1 MGRFGGPSW
10 AIWGAFWASFWFCG
24 FCYVSKRC
32 WSPLGA
38 VSWALGKA
46 KVSILLGSG
55 ANFSIFARLALELV
69 WVAFRGR
76 FGCRFGPKLGPKSHP
91 KRLRKPCRKR
101 GPQKHPTGPENWASM
116 GPTWPP
122 KGHQIRPK
130 ISQNACRSLTGT
142 PSCWKHAI
150 LAPPGP
156 LQDPSGA
163 LKGSFWS
170 LWGPSWGLFWGGFGP
185 DQGSI
190 WGLSWLRFRQEETNP
205 KEHNA
210 SPINDGTA
218 PRPHP
223 PKPRESTHP
232 PFPWVR

>member
-1 MGRFGGPSW
+1 MRTFRGAGLFKEGLGAKLGAQVGPFGGHVGLLFGVVVSV
-10 AIWGAFWASFWFCG
+10 AFW
-24 FCYVSKRC
+24 KRF

-38 VSWALGKA
+38 VSWGLGWA

-101 GPQKHPTGPENWASM
+101 GPQKHPTGPENWANM

-130 ISQNACRSLTGT
+130 ISQNTCRSLTGT
-142 PSCWKHAI
+142 PSC
-150 LAPPGP
+150 
-156 LQDPSGA
+156 
-163 LKGSFWS
+163 
-170 LWGPSWGLFWGGFGP
+170 
-185 DQGSI
+185 
-190 WGLSWLRFRQEETNP
+190 
-205 KEHNA
+205 
-210 SPINDGTA
+210 
-218 PRPHP
+218 
-223 PKPRESTHP
+223 
-232 PFPWVR
+232 